1 MCIKEAISSHE
12 ACSSHVYK
20 EDIQELE
27 LTSEK
32 CIGTELVITVDK
44 AVGKHTTTKLVR
56 TQYNPLY
63 LLNILETTETCKN
76 DLKVKWPTSK
86 RREKTVNTDFI
97 FQPNTKVLFVSPE
110 DSAVASDEFIYT
122 ESDATVDNEGDQPY
136 NPEERGESDY
146 SSDTS

>member
-1 MCIKEAISSHE
+1 MGQSKRFLKEEVVRTIFSFAHEPARKHRESSISRAEKRAKKLCIKEVISSHE

-63 LLNILETTETCKN
+63 LINILETTETCKN
-76 DLKVKWPTSK
+76 DLKVK
-86 RREKTVNTDFI
+86 
-97 FQPNTKVLFVSPE
+97 
-110 DSAVASDEFIYT
+110 
-122 ESDATVDNEGDQPY
+122 
-136 NPEERGESDY
+136 
-146 SSDTS
+146 